1 MFYIVHRC
9 RSLGSTW
16 AIRGATPPGRVAPM
30 TVSPAHAVR
39 RVMHCDLDCFFA
51 AVEELDDPALAGRP
65 VVVGGD
71 PERRGVVSTANYH
84 ARRYGIHSA
93 MSAAVARRLC
103 PSAGFLRPRF
113 ERYRELSGPT
123 MQILDD
129 YFVVREQVSI
139 DAADGDL
146 PPGAPG
152 CPPAEALAREIK
164 ARVRAEVGLVISV
177 GAGRTKALA
186 KLACDLSQPQRCLVI
201 QPGIERAFLR
211 PLPAALLHRVG

>member
-1 MFYIVHRC
+1 MFYIVLRC

-71 PERRGVVSTANYH
+71 PERRGAASTANYH

-93 MSAAVARRLC
+93 RSPPLAPRLG
-103 PSAGFLRPRF
+103 PPPGVLRP
-113 ERYRELSGPT
+113 
-123 MQILDD
+123 
-129 YFVVREQVSI
+129 
-139 DAADGDL
+139 
-146 PPGAPG
+146 
-152 CPPAEALAREIK
+152 
-164 ARVRAEVGLVISV
+164 
-177 GAGRTKALA
+177 
-186 KLACDLSQPQRCLVI
+186 
-201 QPGIERAFLR
+201 
-211 PLPAALLHRVG
+211 